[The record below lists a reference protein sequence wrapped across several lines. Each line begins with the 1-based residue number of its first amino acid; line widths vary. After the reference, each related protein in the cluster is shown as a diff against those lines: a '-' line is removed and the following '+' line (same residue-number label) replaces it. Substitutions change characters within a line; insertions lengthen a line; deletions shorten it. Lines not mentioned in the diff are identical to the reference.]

1 MDSGES
7 SAVPEHIA
15 VWILVRAVLFLYI
28 QYCCVDSG
36 ESSAVPV
43 HIAAWILVRAVLF
56 LYILLCGFW

>member
-1 MDSGES
+1 MDSSES
-7 SAVPEHIA
+7 SAVPVHIA

-28 QYCCVDSG
+28 LLDSS

-56 LYILLCGFW
+56 LYILLRGF